1 MIHVQRVPGHLS
13 LLSFTP
19 LPAVVHTTCAGEALK
34 ANITTLGPL
43 VLPVS
48 EQLLFASNMIVR
60 KTLGKKAARPYVPDF
75 TTAFDHICIHTGGRG
90 VIDEIEKH
98 LQLHAGL
105 IEPSRAAL
113 FR

>member
-1 MIHVQRVPGHLS
+1 MRRRV
-13 LLSFTP
+13 
-19 LPAVVHTTCAGEALK
+19 TCLAPSCDVPVAAGEALK

-43 VLPVS
+43 VLPLS
-48 EQLLFASNMIVR
+48 EQLLFAGNMIAR
-60 KTLGKKAARPYVPDF
+60 RTMGKKAVRPYVPDF

-98 LQLHAGL
+98 LQLNAKL

-113 FR
+113 YR